1 MVQFRHKGDYGGGS
15 VPPLEVPAA
24 VPAVRHMPAIIRFLG
39 YDPLPPTDSFS
50 ERPAIA
56 RRATAMPDFSRPE
69 CKRQYCPTAGE
80 LQSGVLVA
88 PHRVCHYVRLVTG
101 AFSIDP
107 DSPFAEAKPTP
118 KEHHP
123 FSTGMT

>member
-1 MVQFRHKGDYGGGS
+1 
-15 VPPLEVPAA
+15 
-24 VPAVRHMPAIIRFLG
+24 MPAIIRFLG

-50 ERPAIA
+50 ERLAIA

-80 LQSGVLVA
+80 LQRSGLVV
-88 PHRVCHYVRLVTG
+88 PHRVCHDVRLVTG

-107 DSPFAEAKPTP
+107 DSQFAEAKPTLHYKTWRDFLRAGQRP
-118 KEHHP
+118 GAMIVCIVD
-123 FSTGMT
+123 SVQS